1 MSIILKNKPL
11 KAIYKG
17 LGLEEKG
24 KVQTFLDKTTAE
36 YLMKYVSKKYGSGVQ
51 EKSIPIASKYGS
63 GRIIINVHYAR
74 FQAEGK
80 VMVGVNSRR
89 AWARKN
95 EKKVV
100 INKNLKYHSDSLR
113 GAHPFERMKA
123 DKRDSILN
131 QTANFARRLSNG

>member
-1 MSIILKNKPL
+1 MGIILKNKPL
-11 KAIYKG
+11 KTIYNS
-17 LGLEEKG
+17 LGLEKKG

-36 YLMKYVSKKYGSGVQ
+36 YLMKYVSRKGGAQ
-51 EKSIPIASKYGS
+51 EKSIPIASNYGS

-80 VMVGVNSRR
+80 VMVGVNSRK

-123 DKRDSILN
+123 DKKDSILN
-131 QTANFARRLSNG
+131 QTANFARRLS